1 MTSTISAVI
10 SSSIGSAA
18 IQTIVSAFKGVCFI
32 IANAI
37 SYHRIWIPIACKIT
51 KAGTL
56 CAKISIDATST
67 TIIPV
72 KETLFIVVFVIANT
86 IINQFSICAIFSCWK
101 ERGNMNSK
109 RKKNLIWSFCLS
121 KHYLSLSLQRHWH
134 SEFAIFFWF
143 ISYSRRSNWGCILK
157 FLLHF
162 ECLFT
167 FCNSAE
173 AN

>member
-10 SSSIGSAA
+10 NSSIGSAA

-37 SYHRIWIPIACKIT
+37 SYHRIWISIACKIT

-56 CAKISIDATST
+56 CAKISIDTTST

-86 IINQFSICAIFSCWK
+86 VINQFSICAIFVEKKGEIWIQK
-101 ERGNMNSK
+101 E
-109 RKKNLIWSFCLS
+109 KKNLFWSLCLS
-121 KHYLSLSLQRHWH
+121 KHYLSWSLQRHLH
-134 SEFAIFFWF
+134 SEFAIFFRF
-143 ISYSRRSNWGCILK
+143 ISYSRCSNWRRILK
-157 FLLHF
+157 FSLNF
-162 ECLFT
+162 GCLFT

>member
-1 MTSTISAVI
+1 MARVRYFNKDWADFWKWFASHSGYLLTMTSTISAVI
-10 SSSIGSAA
+10 NSSIGSAA

-37 SYHRIWIPIACKIT
+37 SYQRIWIPIACKIT

-72 KETLFIVVFVIANT
+72 KETLFIVVFIIT
-86 IINQFSICAIFSCWK
+86 ITIMNQFSICAIFSCWK

-109 RKKNLIWSFCLS
+109 KILIWSFSLC
-121 KHYLSLSLQRHWH
+121 KHYLSWSLQRHWH
-134 SEFAIFFWF
+134 WEFAIFFRF
-143 ISYSRRSNWGCILK
+143 IS
-157 FLLHF
+157 
-162 ECLFT
+162 
-167 FCNSAE
+167 
-173 AN
+173 